1 MKLEIKESEEELY
14 KMLSEQKTASGKE
27 RVQALYLLKSKQ
39 VKSIA
44 ELSKILARKR
54 ITLQRWLRLYR
65 EGGINNLLLERKSTG
80 RPPIITKEVREKLEK
95 ELEQPEG
102 FKSYEEIRRHL
113 EAVEGI
119 EVSYKVVHDTVHYQ
133 MKAKLKVPR
142 PVGIKHDP
150 EAEEEFKKK
159 LPQTLE
165 TIKKHL
171 IPASEHSRKIR
182 YWCGDESRLGLKT
195 EVGRLI
201 TLTGIKPLL
210 SDAMEKRKLLFIWVS
225 RTIKWRIFDLGI
237 LAFKY

>member
-1 MKLEIKESEEELY
+1 
-14 KMLSEQKTASGKE
+14 
-27 RVQALYLLKSKQ
+27 
-39 VKSIA
+39 
-44 ELSKILARKR
+44 
-54 ITLQRWLRLYR
+54 
-65 EGGINNLLLERKSTG
+65 
-80 RPPIITKEVREKLEK
+80 
-95 ELEQPEG
+95 
-102 FKSYEEIRRHL
+102 
-113 EAVEGI
+113 
-119 EVSYKVVHDTVHYQ
+119 

-142 PVGIKHDP
+142 PVGIKHDA

-165 TIKKHL
+165 TIKKHF

-225 RTIKWRIFDLGI
+225 RTIKWRIFNLGI
-237 LAFKY
+237 LTFKYRLF